1 MWKVLLADDEP
12 FVREG
17 LKELIPWEELGYSL
31 EGCYKN
37 GKEILESI
45 PQICPDLVILDI
57 QMPVMDGLEA
67 AKLISEKWPQIT
79 VILLTAYSEF
89 QYAKQA
95 IDYRVSSYVMKRNVL
110 EDLPGVLLKMK
121 QQLEQTHGNKKEKS
135 RMMSLLLHESEY
147 IDPLSES
154 SEGMY
159 SWFEEHFKR
168 FRMLV
173 VQGCRGEKESGE
185 PMKEQMQEKIN
196 TAFAGWEI
204 QVLVVSVME
213 YVILVAVEPE
223 EEEELKS
230 RCHSLL
236 SSGGEGTLLL
246 AVSRIYQG
254 IDKVSRAYR
263 EILNYL
269 STHFLDWNESEPNLI
284 FTDRESAAGDE
295 EISLIINQMIIAMES
310 GDESKAGEETNRFSN
325 CIRKYSDVRIRSAC
339 MMLLAECRRVCREF
353 GWKDEEILH
362 VTHEEGDTRIFRSTS
377 ISDLVG
383 WLRSCVLTV
392 AEKTGSEKENE
403 DDLISRTK
411 AFVEKNYARKLTLDD
426 VAGAVY
432 VNKSY
437 LSRVYKQ
444 KTGENLFDTI
454 NRRKMQ
460 EAKRQIAEGK
470 KKIWEIAELVGVE
483 DTAYFSKM
491 FKRYTGL
498 SPKEYERSLRG

>member
-17 LKELIPWEELGYSL
+17 LRELIAWEELGYLL

-37 GKEILESI
+37 GKEILENI
-45 PQICPDLVILDI
+45 PLISPELVILDI

-67 AKLISEKWPQIT
+67 AKIIRDKWPQT
-79 VILLTAYSEF
+79 AVILLTAYSEF

-110 EDLPGVLLKMK
+110 EDLPGVLVKMK
-121 QQLEQTHGNKKEKS
+121 QQLEQTHGDKKRKS

-147 IDPLSES
+147 IDPLSEC
-154 SEGMY
+154 SESTY
-159 SWFEEHFKR
+159 RWFTEHFKR

-173 VQGCRGEKESGE
+173 VQGCRGEKESDE

-196 TAFAGWEI
+196 AAFEGWEI
-204 QVLVVSVME
+204 QILAVSVME
-213 YVILVAVEPE
+213 YVVLVSMEQK
-223 EEEELKS
+223 EEEELKT

-236 SSGGEGTLLL
+236 SCGGEGTLLL
-246 AVSRIYQG
+246 AVSRIYKG
-254 IDKVSRAYR
+254 IDKVSGAYR

-284 FTDRESAAGDE
+284 FTDRETTSGDE
-295 EISLIINQMIIAMES
+295 EISLIMNQMITAMEN
-310 GDESKAGEETNRFSN
+310 GDKSKASGEADSFLN

-353 GWKDEEILH
+353 GWEDEEILH

-377 ISDLVG
+377 ISELVG
-383 WLRSCVLTV
+383 WLRNCVLAV

-403 DDLISRTK
+403 DDLIGRTK

-454 NRRKMQ
+454 NRRKIE

-498 SPKEYERSLRG
+498 SPREYERSLR

>member
-17 LKELIPWEELGYSL
+17 LRELIAWEELGYSL

-37 GKEILESI
+37 GKEILENI
-45 PQICPDLVILDI
+45 PLISPELVILDI

-67 AKLISEKWPQIT
+67 AKIIRDKWPQT
-79 VILLTAYSEF
+79 AVILLTAYSEF

-110 EDLPGVLLKMK
+110 EDLPGVLVKMK
-121 QQLEQTHGNKKEKS
+121 QQLEQTHGDKKRKS

-147 IDPLSES
+147 IDPLSEC
-154 SEGMY
+154 SESTY
-159 SWFEEHFKR
+159 RWFTEHFKR

-173 VQGCRGEKESGE
+173 VQGCRGEKESDE

-196 TAFAGWEI
+196 AAFEGWEI
-204 QVLVVSVME
+204 QILAVSVME
-213 YVILVAVEPE
+213 YVVLVSMEQK
-223 EEEELKS
+223 EEEELKT

-236 SSGGEGTLLL
+236 SCGGEGTLLL
-246 AVSRIYQG
+246 AVSRIYKG
-254 IDKVSRAYR
+254 IDKVSGAYR

-284 FTDRESAAGDE
+284 FTDRETTSGDE
-295 EISLIINQMIIAMES
+295 EISLIMNQMITAMEN
-310 GDESKAGEETNRFSN
+310 GDKSKASGEADSFLN

-353 GWKDEEILH
+353 GWEDEEILH

-377 ISDLVG
+377 ISELVG
-383 WLRSCVLTV
+383 WLRNCVLAV

-403 DDLISRTK
+403 DDLIGRTK

-454 NRRKMQ
+454 NRRKIE
-460 EAKRQIAEGK
+460 EAKRQIAEEK

-498 SPKEYERSLRG
+498 SPREYERSLR

>member
-1 MWKVLLADDEP
+1 MWKVLLADEEP

-17 LKELIPWEELGYSL
+17 LRELIAWEELGYSL

-37 GKEILESI
+37 GKEILENI
-45 PQICPDLVILDI
+45 PLISPELVILDI

-67 AKLISEKWPQIT
+67 AKIIRDKWPQT
-79 VILLTAYSEF
+79 AVILLTAYSEF

-110 EDLPGVLLKMK
+110 EDLPGVLVKMK
-121 QQLEQTHGNKKEKS
+121 QQLEQTHGDKKRKS

-147 IDPLSES
+147 IDPLSEC
-154 SEGMY
+154 SESIY
-159 SWFEEHFKR
+159 RWFTEHFKR

-173 VQGCRGEKESGE
+173 VQGCRGEKESDE

-196 TAFAGWEI
+196 AAFEGWEI
-204 QVLVVSVME
+204 QILAVSVME
-213 YVILVAVEPE
+213 YVVLVSMEQK
-223 EEEELKS
+223 EEEELKT

-236 SSGGEGTLLL
+236 SCGGEGTLLL
-246 AVSRIYQG
+246 AVSRIYKG
-254 IDKVSRAYR
+254 IDKVSGAYR

-284 FTDRESAAGDE
+284 FTDRETTSGDE
-295 EISLIINQMIIAMES
+295 EISLIMNQMITAMEN
-310 GDESKAGEETNRFSN
+310 GDKSKASGEADSFLN

-353 GWKDEEILH
+353 GWEDEEILH

-377 ISDLVG
+377 ISELVG
-383 WLRSCVLTV
+383 WLRNCVLAV

-403 DDLISRTK
+403 DDLIGRTK

-454 NRRKMQ
+454 NRRKIE

-498 SPKEYERSLRG
+498 SPREYERSLR

>member
-17 LKELIPWEELGYSL
+17 LRELIAWEELGYSL

-37 GKEILESI
+37 GKEILENI
-45 PQICPDLVILDI
+45 PLISPELVILDI

-67 AKLISEKWPQIT
+67 AKIIRDKWPQT
-79 VILLTAYSEF
+79 AVILLTAYSEF

-110 EDLPGVLLKMK
+110 EDLPGVLVKMK
-121 QQLEQTHGNKKEKS
+121 QQLEQTHGDKKRKS

-147 IDPLSES
+147 IDPLSEC
-154 SEGMY
+154 SESTY
-159 SWFEEHFKR
+159 RWFTEHFKR

-173 VQGCRGEKESGE
+173 VQGCRGEKESDE

-196 TAFAGWEI
+196 AAFEGWEI
-204 QVLVVSVME
+204 QILAVSVME
-213 YVILVAVEPE
+213 YVVLVSMEQK
-223 EEEELKS
+223 EEEELKT

-236 SSGGEGTLLL
+236 SCGGEGTLLL
-246 AVSRIYQG
+246 AVSRIYKG
-254 IDKVSRAYR
+254 IDKVSGAYR

-284 FTDRESAAGDE
+284 FTDRETTSGDE
-295 EISLIINQMIIAMES
+295 EISLIMNQMITAMEN
-310 GDESKAGEETNRFSN
+310 GDKSKASGEADSFLN

-339 MMLLAECRRVCREF
+339 MTLLAECRRVCREF
-353 GWKDEEILH
+353 GWEDEEILH

-377 ISDLVG
+377 ISELVG
-383 WLRSCVLTV
+383 WLRKCVLAV

-403 DDLISRTK
+403 DDLIGRTK

-454 NRRKMQ
+454 NRRKIE

-498 SPKEYERSLRG
+498 SPREYERSLR

>member
-17 LKELIPWEELGYSL
+17 LRELIAWEELGYSL

-37 GKEILESI
+37 GKEILENI
-45 PQICPDLVILDI
+45 PLICPELVILDI

-67 AKLISEKWPQIT
+67 AKIIRDKWPQT
-79 VILLTAYSEF
+79 AVILLTAYSEF

-110 EDLPGVLLKMK
+110 EDLPGVLVKMK
-121 QQLEQTHGNKKEKS
+121 QQLEQTHGDKKRKS

-147 IDPLSES
+147 IDPLSEC
-154 SEGMY
+154 SESTY
-159 SWFEEHFKR
+159 RWFTEHFKR

-173 VQGCRGEKESGE
+173 VQGCRVEKESDE

-196 TAFAGWEI
+196 AAFEGWEI
-204 QVLVVSVME
+204 QILAVSVME
-213 YVILVAVEPE
+213 YVVLVSMEQK
-223 EEEELKS
+223 EEEELKT

-236 SSGGEGTLLL
+236 SCGGEGTLLL
-246 AVSRIYQG
+246 AVSRIYKG
-254 IDKVSRAYR
+254 IDKVSGAYR

-284 FTDRESAAGDE
+284 FTDRETTSGDE
-295 EISLIINQMIIAMES
+295 EISLIMNQMITAMEN
-310 GDESKAGEETNRFSN
+310 GDKSKASGEADRFLN

-353 GWKDEEILH
+353 GWEDEEILH

-377 ISDLVG
+377 ISELVG
-383 WLRSCVLTV
+383 WLRKCVLAV

-403 DDLISRTK
+403 DDLIGRTK

-454 NRRKMQ
+454 NRRKIE

-498 SPKEYERSLRG
+498 SPREYERSLR

>member
-17 LKELIPWEELGYSL
+17 LRELIAWEELGYSL

-37 GKEILESI
+37 GKEILENI
-45 PQICPDLVILDI
+45 PLISPELVILDI

-67 AKLISEKWPQIT
+67 AKIIRDKWPQT
-79 VILLTAYSEF
+79 AVILLTAYSEF

-110 EDLPGVLLKMK
+110 EDLPGVLVKMK
-121 QQLEQTHGNKKEKS
+121 QQLEQTHGDKKRKS

-147 IDPLSES
+147 IDPLSEC
-154 SEGMY
+154 SESTY
-159 SWFEEHFKR
+159 RWFTEHFKR

-173 VQGCRGEKESGE
+173 VQGCRGEKESDE

-196 TAFAGWEI
+196 AAFEGWEI
-204 QVLVVSVME
+204 QILAVSVME
-213 YVILVAVEPE
+213 YVVLVSMEQK
-223 EEEELKS
+223 EEEELKT

-236 SSGGEGTLLL
+236 SCGGEGTLLL
-246 AVSRIYQG
+246 AVSRIYKG
-254 IDKVSRAYR
+254 IDKVSGAYR

-284 FTDRESAAGDE
+284 FTDRETTSGDE
-295 EISLIINQMIIAMES
+295 EISLIMNQMITAMEN
-310 GDESKAGEETNRFSN
+310 GDKSKASGEADCFLN

-339 MMLLAECRRVCREF
+339 MTLLAECRRVCREF
-353 GWKDEEILH
+353 GWEDEEILH

-377 ISDLVG
+377 ISELVG
-383 WLRSCVLTV
+383 WLRKCVLAV

-403 DDLISRTK
+403 DDLIGRTK

-454 NRRKMQ
+454 NRRKIE

-498 SPKEYERSLRG
+498 SPREYERSLR